1 MYVFGVVVSD
11 ADETPIG
18 RASVALKAE
27 LPSLFPE
34 HGFEFL
40 GPQDLREIGPAEAN
54 RLLFRVLASQV
65 RDTEHEEMV
74 SDLASP
80 ELVLLIQ
87 DCVNR
92 IVAAAKA
99 RSIN

>member
-1 MYVFGVVVSD
+1 MYVFGVVLSD

-40 GPQDLREIGPAEAN
+40 GEAD
-54 RLLFRVLASQV
+54 RGQVISCQPVVAGCDAPTVLDYSLGV
-65 RDTEHEEMV
+65 PEVPHGT
-74 SDLASP
+74 SGTNSP
-80 ELVLLIQ
+80 
-87 DCVNR
+87 
-92 IVAAAKA
+92 
-99 RSIN
+99 

>member
-1 MYVFGVVVSD
+1 MHVFGVVLSD

-40 GPQDLREIGPAEAN
+40 GPQHLTEIGQAEAA
-54 RLLFRVLASQV
+54 RLLRRKYAILTTKSATLPRPNLFLRSRTASIG
-65 RDTEHEEMV
+65 
-74 SDLASP
+74 L
-80 ELVLLIQ
+80 
-87 DCVNR
+87 
-92 IVAAAKA
+92 
-99 RSIN
+99 